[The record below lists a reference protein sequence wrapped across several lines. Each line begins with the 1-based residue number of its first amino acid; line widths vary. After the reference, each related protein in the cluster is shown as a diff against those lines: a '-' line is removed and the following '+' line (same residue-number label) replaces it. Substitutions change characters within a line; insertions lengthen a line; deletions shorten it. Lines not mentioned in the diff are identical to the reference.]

1 MKKLFKKIFG
11 SRNDRLLS
19 DYSKIVEEINLYEDQ
34 LSNLSDTQILDKT
47 ADLKSQYAQH
57 KDIER
62 ILPEAFAIVR
72 ESSIRTLGL
81 RHYDAQMIGGIT
93 LHQGKIAEMK
103 TGEGKTLVS
112 TLPAYLNAISGES
125 VHIVTVNEYL
135 AGRDA
140 EWMRPIYEF
149 LGLTVGCIKS
159 EQNPRERKES
169 YDCDIVYGTNNEFGF
184 DYLRDNLAFEKENQS
199 QGSLGFAIVDEVD
212 SILIDEA
219 RTPLIICGRAED
231 STELYQSINK
241 IVPRLSAAVDEEDT
255 KDFTVDEKTKQIYL
269 TELGH
274 SNVEEILNEMGLL
287 ELGESL
293 YDPQNIRLMHH
304 INAAIRAHKLFQK
317 DVDYIVKDGD
327 VVIVDEFT
335 GRTMAG
341 RRWSDG
347 LDQAVEAKESLRI
360 KEENQTIASITFQNY
375 FRLYNK
381 LSGMT
386 GTADTEAFEFQQIY
400 GLEVVVIPTHEPM
413 IRKDMPD
420 LVYLNQDGK
429 FMNIIKDIKEKQK
442 IGQPVL
448 LGTASIENSEYISKL
463 LQKENINHQVLNA
476 KQHKKE
482 SKIITQAGIPGA
494 VTIATNMAGRG
505 TDIVLGGSLEAE
517 IKSLGDG
524 VTDDRVDQIKKEWSQ
539 RHQEVIDAGGLH
551 IIGTERHESRRIDNQ
566 LRGRSGRQGD
576 PGSSRFYLSLDDDL
590 LRIFGDPQK
599 TKAMLSRVGMEQEEA
614 IESNLLTKQ
623 IERAQRKV
631 ESHNFDIRKNLLEY
645 DDVANDQRS
654 VIYQLRSDILDAESI
669 GEMIDGISQEV
680 IQELV
685 AQYIEP
691 ESMEETWD
699 LDGLQQALINDYMID
714 IDLVGLI
721 ERDDALNAGNLWNVI
736 HQEFQKNYSIKENSI
751 GQRPM
756 REIEKA
762 IMIQQLDM
770 QWREHLASMD
780 HLRQGIHLRGYAQ
793 KNPKQEYKRESF
805 EMFSFMMDQ
814 LKINAIGILAKA
826 RFKGEE
832 DAESVTQQVPNI
844 DKVKLSHNDRSAFQ
858 PSKSAQK
865 KSDNKTFVRDQDKI
879 GRNEPCPCGSGKK
892 YKKCHGM
899 VTQ

>member
-1 MKKLFKKIFG
+1 
-11 SRNDRLLS
+11 
-19 DYSKIVEEINLYEDQ
+19 
-34 LSNLSDTQILDKT
+34 
-47 ADLKSQYAQH
+47 
-57 KDIER
+57 
-62 ILPEAFAIVR
+62 
-72 ESSIRTLGL
+72 
-81 RHYDAQMIGGIT
+81 
-93 LHQGKIAEMK
+93 
-103 TGEGKTLVS
+103 
-112 TLPAYLNAISGES
+112 
-125 VHIVTVNEYL
+125 
-135 AGRDA
+135 
-140 EWMRPIYEF
+140 
-149 LGLTVGCIKS
+149 
-159 EQNPRERKES
+159 
-169 YDCDIVYGTNNEFGF
+169 
-184 DYLRDNLAFEKENQS
+184 
-199 QGSLGFAIVDEVD
+199 
-212 SILIDEA
+212 
-219 RTPLIICGRAED
+219 
-231 STELYQSINK
+231 
-241 IVPRLSAAVDEEDT
+241 
-255 KDFTVDEKTKQIYL
+255 
-269 TELGH
+269 
-274 SNVEEILNEMGLL
+274 
-287 ELGESL
+287 
-293 YDPQNIRLMHH
+293 
-304 INAAIRAHKLFQK
+304 
-317 DVDYIVKDGD
+317 
-327 VVIVDEFT
+327 
-335 GRTMAG
+335 MAG

-347 LDQAVEAKESLRI
+347 LHQAVEAKESLRI

-714 IDLVGLI
+714 LDLVGLI
-721 ERDDALNAGNLWNVI
+721 ERDDAINEGNLWNVI

-832 DAESVTQQVPNI
+832 DAESVSQQAPNI
-844 DKVKLSHNDRSAFQ
+844 DKVELSHNDRSAFQ
-858 PSKSAQK
+858 PSKFAQK

-899 VTQ
+899 ITQ

>member
-1 MKKLFKKIFG
+1 
-11 SRNDRLLS
+11 
-19 DYSKIVEEINLYEDQ
+19 
-34 LSNLSDTQILDKT
+34 
-47 ADLKSQYAQH
+47 
-57 KDIER
+57 
-62 ILPEAFAIVR
+62 
-72 ESSIRTLGL
+72 
-81 RHYDAQMIGGIT
+81 
-93 LHQGKIAEMK
+93 
-103 TGEGKTLVS
+103 
-112 TLPAYLNAISGES
+112 
-125 VHIVTVNEYL
+125 
-135 AGRDA
+135 
-140 EWMRPIYEF
+140 
-149 LGLTVGCIKS
+149 
-159 EQNPRERKES
+159 
-169 YDCDIVYGTNNEFGF
+169 
-184 DYLRDNLAFEKENQS
+184 
-199 QGSLGFAIVDEVD
+199 
-212 SILIDEA
+212 
-219 RTPLIICGRAED
+219 
-231 STELYQSINK
+231 
-241 IVPRLSAAVDEEDT
+241 
-255 KDFTVDEKTKQIYL
+255 
-269 TELGH
+269 
-274 SNVEEILNEMGLL
+274 
-287 ELGESL
+287 
-293 YDPQNIRLMHH
+293 
-304 INAAIRAHKLFQK
+304 
-317 DVDYIVKDGD
+317 
-327 VVIVDEFT
+327 
-335 GRTMAG
+335 
-341 RRWSDG
+341 
-347 LDQAVEAKESLRI
+347 
-360 KEENQTIASITFQNY
+360 
-375 FRLYNK
+375 
-381 LSGMT
+381 
-386 GTADTEAFEFQQIY
+386 
-400 GLEVVVIPTHEPM
+400 
-413 IRKDMPD
+413 
-420 LVYLNQDGK
+420 
-429 FMNIIKDIKEKQK
+429 
-442 IGQPVL
+442 
-448 LGTASIENSEYISKL
+448 
-463 LQKENINHQVLNA
+463 
-476 KQHKKE
+476 
-482 SKIITQAGIPGA
+482 
-494 VTIATNMAGRG
+494 MAGRG

-524 VTDDRVDQIKKEWSQ
+524 VTEDRVDQIKKEWSQ

-832 DAESVTQQVPNI
+832 DAESVSQQAPNI
-844 DKVKLSHNDRSAFQ
+844 DKVELSHNDRSAFQ
-858 PSKSAQK
+858 ASKSAQK